1 MSEAQ
6 REPDLRPLETKYQI
20 LSELRTGSA
29 VRTYMARSRDDGI
42 DVVITVAQGG
52 ENNALAH
59 FASDNQ
65 LLSTVSHPAVPRVLD
80 RHWLGEDFA
89 VVRERI
95 RGRSLH
101 ELLSADERLTNVQI
115 AAVLQT
121 VHGIMDWARQL
132 GVVHRG
138 VTPKTVFFEEHSER
152 VLVAL
157 VPTRMPIEGIPD
169 ASADAATIGELA
181 WAMLTGSPR
190 EADAEH
196 ASERLGELRPDLPTP
211 VRDEVVRMT
220 QHKNGGDAPDI
231 AAFIATIA
239 MADALKQGEIE
250 AARLQA
256 EMVEEVRAEREERER
271 ALRAREQKNIEDREA
286 LADERDRLTA
296 ETAAAREKAE
306 AEREQIAGERERI
319 TADRAE
325 IANQRAELEK
335 REARLKEELKGC
347 EARLQAQFKELDARR
362 KEVERQNAEEAK
374 RLKATLQQE
383 SAALQA
389 RRAEIERLNAEEA
402 QRLEVTLQEQLAT
415 LDARRAELERLNAEE
430 AKRLEAAR
438 REIEQLRA
446 EQERRNIAEAEELPD
461 NAATILIPEERRVA
475 DRRTNEAVA
484 IPIWPGP

>member
-1 MSEAQ
+1 MFGASRSSAGTYERGANPSSAANDVTCWRHAMTRATWGTFGQPGQFGSVRGLVSRTATSCSGFENGTSCRSTVSTMLNIVVTDPSATPSDRTDTDRKTGDFRNVRQPKRTSSLRFSKIMVGSRLVRDDAYQRSRLDSPLVGRTGSGCDANRGARCGINHALFSVLWTETHRPTQTVMSEAQ

-52 ENNALAH
+52 ANNPLAH

-181 WAMLTGSPR
+181 WAMLTWSPR

-196 ASERLGELRPDLPTP
+196 ASERLGELRPDLAAA
-211 VRDEVVRMT
+211 VRDAVVGMT

-271 ALRAREQKNIEDREA
+271 ALRAREQKNIED
-286 LADERDRLTA
+286 A
-296 ETAAAREKAE
+296 E
-306 AEREQIAGERERI
+306 
-319 TADRAE
+319 
-325 IANQRAELEK
+325 
-335 REARLKEELKGC
+335 
-347 EARLQAQFKELDARR
+347 
-362 KEVERQNAEEAK
+362 
-374 RLKATLQQE
+374 
-383 SAALQA
+383 
-389 RRAEIERLNAEEA
+389 
-402 QRLEVTLQEQLAT
+402 
-415 LDARRAELERLNAEE
+415 
-430 AKRLEAAR
+430 
-438 REIEQLRA
+438 
-446 EQERRNIAEAEELPD
+446 
-461 NAATILIPEERRVA
+461 
-475 DRRTNEAVA
+475 
-484 IPIWPGP
+484 